1 MRYAGILAGIHSTNS
16 EQGCSRTAD
25 RDVGAPRCII
35 ARVPTL
41 TPIEVRVLGSLIE
54 KQITTPEYY
63 PLTLNALTAACN
75 QKNNRN
81 PVTSFS
87 ESDVDD
93 ALYNLREK
101 NLAYVFHGST
111 SRVPKYKHVAPEVMH
126 LSPPEVA
133 AMCVLMLS
141 GAQTV
146 GEIRTRGSRLH
157 EFAGLEEVEETLR
170 GLAAREDEP
179 LVMKL
184 PRQSGQKDARFVHL
198 LSGAPDVEA
207 VGESAP
213 VERSARRPADND
225 RVTNLEQQVEALTQ
239 QVAGLAEQFE
249 AFKKQFE

>member
-1 MRYAGILAGIHSTNS
+1 MT
-16 EQGCSRTAD
+16 T
-25 RDVGAPRCII
+25 
-35 ARVPTL
+35 TL
-41 TPIEVRVLGSLIE
+41 TEIEIRVLGSLIE

-63 PLTLNALTAACN
+63 PLTLNSLTAACN

-81 PVTSFS
+81 PVSSFS
-87 ESDVDD
+87 ESEVDE
-93 ALYNLREK
+93 ALYTLREK

-141 GAQTV
+141 GPQTV
-146 GEIRTRGSRLH
+146 GEIRTRGSRLYD
-157 EFAGLEEVEETLR
+157 FSGLEEVEETLR
-170 GLAAREDEP
+170 ALAAREEEP

-198 LSGAPDVEA
+198 LSGAPDIEA
-207 VGESAP
+207 MSEAAP
-213 VERSARRPADND
+213 AERTTRRTTDND
-225 RVTNLEQQVEALTQ
+225 RVATLEQQVEALTQ

-249 AFKKQFE
+249 SFKKQFE